1 MVKHPNFLFILR
13 VSTILSKRKGLSNR
27 IISPE
32 KVLQT
37 SDLSIKAVIV
47 QALQYPS
54 PVYCEQLIEL
64 ADVFVI
70 VKVPSS
76 AGFSRRQSLF
86 SQSFNSPSL
95 IDTHWTAL
103 HLFVD
108 RGDLLES
115 MFTRT
120 D

>member
-64 ADVFVI
+64 ADVFV
-70 VKVPSS
+70 KVPSS

>member
-13 VSTILSKRKGLSNR
+13 VSTILSRREGLSNR

-64 ADVFVI
+64 ADVFV
-70 VKVPSS
+70 KVPSS

-95 IDTHWTAL
+95 IDTHWRTG
-103 HLFVD
+103 
-108 RGDLLES
+108 RP
-115 MFTRT
+115 FTFS
-120 D
+120 